1 MASKSD
7 STFPITKKD
16 LKQHLDHANQ
26 MLLKIQDKPKQPA
39 TPARESRS
47 NWRPST
53 DYSSTGLVTVELH
66 KQAKVVSQDALL
78 LTPEANAVISAFRD
92 GACLGMHLGRAYG
105 EAAGLERL
113 VQLNRSG
120 RMSSA
125 QQAEF
130 YEKHH
135 TAAAVTLF
143 GFAAYLNWK
152 LLDASDENISSR
164 QLTLAEPPTVELA
177 NPLKA
182 LERSIFEFGLLS
194 KDPQIRDSFD
204 WFRYAQ
210 LFVEALVDELQSQVG
225 SLKHTEFFTDNSY
238 RLEGTSFF
246 VSGFETLSHVSAPSV
261 EFNRIDFKDIVGN
274 REAKH
279 VAMRTV
285 QRLLCYDIA
294 EKKNPFRELGGLPL
308 VRMGYGK
315 PGTGKSLQIAAIAT
329 LLHEKC
335 EWLGIPFLF
344 WPLPDNIISTFQGGS
359 AERGVE
365 YMRRLQDDD
374 KILYAPIDDAE
385 NNFEERTRQGV
396 SSGVREII
404 GVFLRHTEGAYAIT
418 RGNAVI
424 DFYTNLPEQ
433 IDKAVL
439 SRVQARFAIDGAATR
454 EDFLDQDHMWWRKI
468 KDVDPKV
475 VTQKDP
481 SDYEYFAAQA
491 ELGNLSQLDEGTEPE
506 ILDDRLKAATD
517 RLREDLGV
525 DHHDFFA
532 LFYKEVLNLYPIFSS
547 RDVRNIQQ
555 AVNNRLTDFDLPED
569 WMENPET
576 FFRQDYDRKLE
587 MLKEL
592 MRGNM
597 KQLSFADIRWREAVS
612 YCNNLSRILNQDRE
626 RRIGDLMNE
635 MECHTEAKKRLQEK
649 GANE

>member
-1 MASKSD
+1 MTSKND
-7 STFPITKKD
+7 STFPITSKD
-16 LKQHLDHANQ
+16 LKAHLDHANQ
-26 MLLKIQDKPKQPA
+26 MLLKVQDKPRKKTEAGP
-39 TPARESRS
+39 TEKG

-53 DYSSTGLVTVELH
+53 DYSSNGLVVVELH
-66 KQAKVVSQDALL
+66 KLAKVVSQDALL
-78 LTPEANAVISAFRD
+78 LTPEANTVLSAFRD

-113 VQLNRSG
+113 IQLNRSG
-120 RMSSA
+120 RMSAA

-135 TAAAVTLF
+135 AAAAVTLF
-143 GFAAYLNWK
+143 GFASYLSWK
-152 LLDASDENISSR
+152 LQSVADEQVSSR
-164 QLTLAEPPTVELA
+164 QITLAEEPTVEFS

-182 LERSIFEFGLLS
+182 LERAIFDFGLLS
-194 KDPQIRDSFD
+194 KDPQIRDSLD
-204 WFRYAQ
+204 WYRYAQ
-210 LFVEALVDELQSQVG
+210 LFAEALMTEVQTRVG
-225 SLKHTEFFTDNSY
+225 SLSHTEFFSDNTY
-238 RLEGTSFF
+238 RLEGTAFF
-246 VSGFETLSHVSAPSV
+246 VSGFEAVAGGTVTSM
-261 EFNRIDFKDIVGN
+261 EFNRIEFKDIVGN

-279 VAMRTV
+279 VAMRTA
-285 QRLLCYDIA
+285 QRLLCYDLT

-329 LLHEKC
+329 LLQDHCK
-335 EWLGIPFLF
+335 WLDIPFLF

-385 NNFEERTRQGV
+385 NNFEERSRPGV

-404 GVFLRHTEGAYAIT
+404 GVFLRYTEGAYAIT

-433 IDKAVL
+433 LDKAVL
-439 SRVQARFAIDGAATR
+439 SRVQSRFAIDGAATR

-468 KDVDPKV
+468 KEVDPQV
-475 VTQKDP
+475 VSQKDP
-481 SDYEYFAAQA
+481 GDYDYFSAQ
-491 ELGNLSQLDEGTEPE
+491 EQLGNLSQLEVGATPD
-506 ILDDRLKAATD
+506 ILDERLHPETD
-517 RLREDLGV
+517 RLLDQMGTG
-525 DHHDFFA
+525 HHDFFA
-532 LFYKEVLNLYPIFSS
+532 RFFTEVLRIYPTFSS

-555 AVNNRLTDFDLPED
+555 AVNNRLTDFDLPTE
-569 WMENPET
+569 WMENPEL
-576 FFRQDYDRKLE
+576 FFRQNYGRKLD

-597 KQLSFADIRWREAVS
+597 QQLSFADIRWRETVK

-626 RRIGDLMNE
+626 RKIANLINE
-635 MECHTEAKKRLQEK
+635 MECQVEAKRRL
-649 GANE
+649 AATLNH

>member
-1 MASKSD
+1 MTSKND
-7 STFPITKKD
+7 STFPITAKD
-16 LKQHLDHANQ
+16 LRAHLDHANQ
-26 MLLKIQDKPKQPA
+26 MLMKVQDKPRAKSEPGPTQQG
-39 TPARESRS
+39 

-53 DYSSTGLVTVELH
+53 DYSSSGLVVVELH

-78 LTPEANAVISAFRD
+78 LTPEANTVISAFRD

-113 VQLNRSG
+113 IQLNRSG
-120 RMSSA
+120 RMSAA

-135 TAAAVTLF
+135 AAAAVTLF
-143 GFAAYLNWK
+143 GFAAYLSWK
-152 LLDASDENISSR
+152 LQSVADEKISSR
-164 QLTLAEPPTVELA
+164 QITLAEAPAVEFS

-182 LERSIFEFGLLS
+182 LERAIFDFGLLS
-194 KDPQIRDSFD
+194 KDPQIRDSLD
-204 WFRYAQ
+204 WYRYAQ
-210 LFVEALVDELQSQVG
+210 LFAEALLGEIQTRVG
-225 SLKHTEFFTDNSY
+225 SLNHTDFFTDNTY
-238 RLEGTSFF
+238 RLEGTAFF
-246 VSGFETLSHVSAPSV
+246 VSGFEAMSGGAVTSM
-261 EFNRIDFKDIVGN
+261 EFNRIEFKDIVGN

-279 VAMRTV
+279 VAMRTA
-285 QRLLCYDIA
+285 QRLLCYDLT

-329 LLHEKC
+329 LLQDHCK
-335 EWLGIPFLF
+335 WLDIPFLF
-344 WPLPDNIISTFQGGS
+344 WPLPDNIVSTFQGGS

-385 NNFEERTRQGV
+385 NNFEERSRQGV

-404 GVFLRHTEGAYAIT
+404 GVFLRYTEGAYAIT

-433 IDKAVL
+433 LDKAVL
-439 SRVQARFAIDGAATR
+439 SRVQSRFAIDGAATR

-468 KDVDPKV
+468 KEVDPKV
-475 VTQKDP
+475 VSQVDP
-481 SDYEYFAAQA
+481 SDYEYFTAQSQ
-491 ELGNLSQLDEGTEPE
+491 LGNLSQLETGGAPS
-506 ILDDRLKAATD
+506 ILDERLHPETD
-517 RLREDLGV
+517 RLLNDMGTG
-525 DHHDFFA
+525 HHDFFA
-532 LFYKEVLNLYPIFSS
+532 RFFTEVLRVYPTFSS

-555 AVNNRLTDFDLPED
+555 AVNNRLNDFDLPAE
-569 WMENPET
+569 WMADPEL
-576 FFRQDYDRKLE
+576 FFRQSYDRKLA

-597 KQLSFADIRWREAVS
+597 QQLSFADIRWRETVS

-626 RRIGDLMNE
+626 RKIADLIAE
-635 MECHTEAKKRLQEK
+635 MECHGEAKRRLSS
-649 GANE
+649 GLSL

>member
-1 MASKSD
+1 MTSKND
-7 STFPITKKD
+7 STFPITPKD
-16 LKQHLDHANQ
+16 LRAHLDHANQ
-26 MLLKIQDKPKQPA
+26 MLLKVQDKPHKTSEPSPTKQG
-39 TPARESRS
+39 

-53 DYSSTGLVTVELH
+53 DYSSSGLVVVELH

-78 LTPEANAVISAFRD
+78 LTPEANTVLSAFRD

-113 VQLNRSG
+113 IQLNRSG
-120 RMSSA
+120 RMSST

-135 TAAAVTLF
+135 AAAAVTLF
-143 GFAAYLNWK
+143 GFAAYLSWK
-152 LLDASDENISSR
+152 LQTMADEKVSSR
-164 QLTLAEPPTVELA
+164 QMILAETPAVEFA

-182 LERSIFEFGLLS
+182 LERAIFDFGLLS
-194 KDPQIRDSFD
+194 KDPQIRDSLD
-204 WFRYAQ
+204 WYRYAQ
-210 LFVEALVDELQSQVG
+210 LFAEALVSEIQTRVG
-225 SLKHTEFFTDNSY
+225 SLNYTDFFSDNTY
-238 RLEGTSFF
+238 RLEGTTFF
-246 VSGFETLSHVSAPSV
+246 VSGFEAVSAAAVTSM
-261 EFNRIDFKDIVGN
+261 EFNRIEFKDIVGN

-279 VAMRTV
+279 VAMRTA
-285 QRLLCYDIA
+285 QRLLCYDLT

-329 LLHEKC
+329 LLQDHCK
-335 EWLGIPFLF
+335 WLDIPFLF
-344 WPLPDNIISTFQGGS
+344 WPLPDNIVSTFQGGS

-385 NNFEERTRQGV
+385 NNFEERSRQGV

-404 GVFLRHTEGAYAIT
+404 GVFLRYTEGAYAIT

-439 SRVQARFAIDGAATR
+439 SRVQSRFAIDGAATR
-454 EDFLDQDHMWWRKI
+454 EDFLDQDHMWWSKI
-468 KDVDPKV
+468 KDVDPLV
-475 VTQKDP
+475 VSQKDP
-481 SDYEYFAAQA
+481 SDYDYFSAQSQ
-491 ELGNLSQLDEGTEPE
+491 LGNLSQLETGVLPELLDERLHPTTNRLLNDMGT
-506 ILDDRLKAATD
+506 
-517 RLREDLGV
+517 

-532 LFYKEVLNLYPIFSS
+532 RFFTEMLRVYPTFSS

-555 AVNNRLTDFDLPED
+555 AVNNRLTDFDLPTE
-569 WMENPET
+569 WMENPE
-576 FFRQDYDRKLE
+576 FFFQQSYNRKLD

-597 KQLSFADIRWREAVS
+597 KQLSFAEIRWRETVN

-626 RRIGDLMNE
+626 RKIMDMIHE
-635 MECHTEAKKRLQEK
+635 MECHGEAKRRLS
-649 GANE
+649 NHLSH

>member
-1 MASKSD
+1 MPSKSD
-7 STFPITKKD
+7 STFPITQKD
-16 LKQHLDHANQ
+16 LREHLDHANQ
-26 MLLKIQDKPKQPA
+26 MLLKIQDKPATKPEQPSA
-39 TPARESRS
+39 SKG

-53 DYSSTGLVTVELH
+53 DYSSSGLVTVELH
-66 KQAKVVSQDALL
+66 KLAKVVSQDALI
-78 LTPEANAVISAFRD
+78 LTPEANAVIAAFRD

-113 VQLNRSG
+113 IQLNRSG
-120 RMSSA
+120 RMSAA

-143 GFAAYLNWK
+143 GFAAYINWK
-152 LLDASDENISSR
+152 LSSLSDEKIASR
-164 QLTLAEPPTVELA
+164 QITLAEQPSVDLA

-182 LERSIFEFGLLS
+182 LERAIFDFGLLS
-194 KDPQIRDSFD
+194 KDPQIRDSLD
-204 WFRYAQ
+204 WYRYAQ
-210 LFVEALVDELQSQVG
+210 VFADALISELQTRVG
-225 SLKHTEFFTDNSY
+225 SLNHTAFFTDNSY
-238 RLEGTSFF
+238 RLENTTLLI
-246 VSGFETLSHVSAPSV
+246 SGFENIANPSATSV
-261 EFNRIDFKDIVGN
+261 EFNRVEFKDIVGN

-279 VAMRTV
+279 VAMRTA
-285 QRLLCYDIA
+285 QRLLCYDLTA
-294 EKKNPFRELGGLPL
+294 KKNPFRDIGGLPL

-329 LLHEKC
+329 LLHDYC
-335 EWLGIPFLF
+335 DWLEIPFLF
-344 WPLPDNIISTFQGGS
+344 WPLPDNIVSTFQGGS

-374 KILYAPIDDAE
+374 KILYAAIDDAE

-404 GVFLRHTEGAYAIT
+404 GVFLRYTEGAYAIT

-439 SRVQARFAIDGAATR
+439 SRVQSRFAIDGAASR
-454 EDFLDQDHMWWRKI
+454 EDFLDQDHLWWRKI
-468 KDVDPKV
+468 KEVDPKV
-475 VTQKDP
+475 IAQKDP
-481 SDYEYFAAQA
+481 DDYEYLSAQA
-491 ELGNLSQLDEGTEPE
+491 ELGNLSELESNSEPQ
-506 ILDDRLKAATD
+506 IRDDRLQEVTN
-517 RLREDLGV
+517 RLLNDLGTG
-525 DHHDFFA
+525 HHDFFA
-532 LFYKEVLNLYPIFSS
+532 RFFTEVLKVYPIFSS

-555 AVNNRLTDFDLPED
+555 AVNNRLTDFDLPES
-569 WMENPET
+569 WLETPET
-576 FFRQDYDRKLE
+576 FFRQSYDRKLE

-597 KQLSFADIRWREAVS
+597 KSLTFPDIRWRETVK

-626 RRIGDLMNE
+626 RRIADIMNE
-635 MECHTEAKKRLQEK
+635 MDCHGEAKRRFVSTEQ
-649 GANE
+649 GS